1 MTAPHA
7 RSILVARRGIGGSSA
22 ALGLAQKGLS
32 VVVLEKAPSL
42 GEIGART
49 RTECLPLF
57 RLPRGLQGSARWPS
71 ISTNFV

>member
-7 RSILVARRGIGGSSA
+7 RSILVAGGSIGGLSA

-42 GEIGART
+42 GEIGAGT

-57 RLPRGLQGSARWPS
+57 RLPRGRQGSARWPS
-71 ISTNFV
+71 VSPSFV